1 MRVWVGPYFDTFI
14 TSPHEKEL
22 QPNGMPY
29 VDKSF
34 KVSGNSGSF
43 PNHDNAES
51 GGSSHMHT
59 IQDSI
64 KSMKCIIENNNAS
77 DAVTVP
83 YKKAKLK

>member
-1 MRVWVGPYFDTFI
+1 
-14 TSPHEKEL
+14 
-22 QPNGMPY
+22 MPR

-34 KVSGNSGSF
+34 EVSGNFGSF

-51 GGSSHMHT
+51 GGSCHMHT

-64 KSMKCIIENNNAS
+64 KRSMKCIIENNNAS

-83 YKKAKLK
+83 YKRAKLK